1 MILFVVNVKE
11 AISPLVLY
19 EGEKKSCITNMFFV
33 LFCSHTSCASRI
45 EATAGIK
52 EAIFVYGISFS
63 AS

>member
-19 EGEKKSCITNMFFV
+19 EGKKSCITNMFFV

-45 EATAGIK
+45 EATAGNK